1 MNYKRLFFGY
11 LAFNFICGAILG
23 VLNSK
28 ANKPTLRVK
37 TKDGFQTD
45 KMQEVY
51 EYYIEQARNKFGVSQ
66 HEKEVA

>member
-1 MNYKRLFFGY
+1 MNYKKLFFGY

-28 ANKPTLRVK
+28 ASKPTLKVR
-37 TKDGFQTD
+37 TKNGFQTEE
-45 KMQEVY
+45 MQEIY
-51 EYYIEQARNKFGVSQ
+51 NHYIEQARNKYGHE